1 MRTEKTGNKFSKRI
15 LAILLISAVIGLILS
30 TILFLTEPAQTTVT
44 ASIQFSFKDAT
55 DGIAPNGNRFGV
67 EDITD
72 DDVLNVA
79 LTTVGMDDRYT
90 AGQIRPSLSATG
102 IYPENLQKQMTSYD
116 SLLDFTTS
124 REFNIKKF
132 NPTQF
137 SIQMTNEF
145 DPSISKGDME
155 KLLGT
160 ILQVYKAHFIQTYSV
175 GFDTIGYDQLFDLP
189 GYDYPQML
197 QVTEM
202 EMTQIATYAE
212 EMYEANPTFTY
223 NGMGFN
229 DIYIRIQNL
238 VDNDIVRMNANL
250 TMNALTKDTQR
261 LVMQYE
267 CEIRDRENELD
278 KKNAE
283 LLSLDKL
290 LEAYDKNE
298 IIYLSTSDSLT
309 KIDGNSSE
317 TYDALVER
325 RKEVA
330 DEISKLKSEIKDYK
344 LKLADLLGTDAE
356 LETVNTESI
365 GTEET
370 TTSVATLTAVTTTPE
385 IVEKTE
391 QIQVLESDIANLLS
405 KKGAVINDFTAMLQ
419 YYNDTQLN
427 DSTVTTTNIKYKAHS
442 LLSGAFIVKCIKTAG
457 PVFTIGLLICLI
469 LKIRKE
475 KKAT

>member
-1 MRTEKTGNKFSKRI
+1 MRTEKTGNKFNKRI
-15 LAILLISAVIGLILS
+15 LAILAISAVIGLILS
-30 TILFLTEPAQTTVT
+30 TVLFLTEPAQTTVA
-44 ASIQFSFKDAT
+44 ASIQFSFKDAA

-72 DDVLNVA
+72 DEVLNAA
-79 LTTVGMDDRYT
+79 LTAAGMDDRYT
-90 AGQIRPSLSATG
+90 AEQIRSSLSATG
-102 IYPENLQKQMTSYD
+102 VYPENLQKQMTSYD

-137 SIQMTNEF
+137 SIQLTNEF
-145 DPSISKGDME
+145 DPAISKGDIE

-160 ILQVYKAHFIQTYSV
+160 ILQVYKAHFIRTYSV
-175 GFDTIGYDQLFDLP
+175 GFDTTGYDQLFDLT

-202 EMTQIATYAE
+202 EMNQIATYAE
-212 EMYEANPTFTY
+212 AMYKADPTFTY

-229 DIYIRIQNL
+229 DIYIRMQNL

-267 CEIRDRENELD
+267 CEIRDRENELE

-283 LLSLDKL
+283 LANLDKL

-330 DEISKLKSEIKDYK
+330 DEITALKSEIKDYK
-344 LKLADLLGTDAE
+344 LKLADLLGSDAE
-356 LETVNTESI
+356 TANAEAI
-365 GTEET
+365 GAEET
-370 TTSVATLTAVTTTPE
+370 TVPVVAQTTAPVG
-385 IVEKTE
+385 VEAADKAE
-391 QIQVLESDIANLLS
+391 QIQALEADIANLLS
-405 KKGAVINDFTAMLQ
+405 KKDAVMNDFSAMLQ
-419 YYNDTQLN
+419 HYNDTQLN
-427 DSTVTTTNIKYKAHS
+427 DSTVTTTNIKYKTHS

-457 PVFTIGLLICLI
+457 PVFVIGLLLCLI

-475 KKAT
+475 KKAV

>member
-1 MRTEKTGNKFSKRI
+1 MRNEKTGNQFNKRI
-15 LAILLISAVIGLILS
+15 LAILVISAVIGLILS
-30 TILFLTEPAQTTVT
+30 TVLFLTEPVQTTVT
-44 ASIQFSFKDAT
+44 ASIQFSFKDAA

-67 EDITD
+67 DDITD
-72 DDVLNVA
+72 DEILNAA
-79 LTTVGMDDRYT
+79 LEAAGMSDRYT
-90 AGQIRPSLSATG
+90 AEQIRSSLSVTG
-102 IYPENLQKQMTSYD
+102 VYPDDLQKQMTSYD
-116 SLLDFTTS
+116 SLLDFASS
-124 REFNIKKF
+124 RAFNIKSF

-137 SIQMTNEF
+137 SIQLTNEF
-145 DPSISKGDME
+145 DPTISKGDME

-160 ILQVYKAHFIQTYSV
+160 ILQVYKAHFIQIYSV
-175 GFDTIGYDQLFDLP
+175 GFDTTGYDQLFDLAD
-189 GYDYPQML
+189 YDYPQML

-202 EMTQIATYAE
+202 EMVQIAAYAA
-212 EMYEANPTFTY
+212 EMYEIAPTFTY

-229 DIYIRIQNL
+229 DIYIRMENL
-238 VDNDIVRMNANL
+238 VNNDIVRMNANL

-267 CEIRDRENELD
+267 CEIRDRENELE

-283 LLSLDKL
+283 LVSLDKL

-330 DEISKLKSEIKDYK
+330 DEIATLKSEIKDYK
-344 LKLADLLGTDAE
+344 LKLADLIGIEDE
-356 LETVNTESI
+356 PETANIEAI
-365 GTEET
+365 GSEET
-370 TTSVATLTAVTTTPE
+370 TIAVTAQTTATVVPE
-385 IVEKTE
+385 AADKTE
-391 QIQVLESDIANLLS
+391 QIQALDADITNLLD
-405 KKGAVINDFTAMLQ
+405 KKDAVINDFAAMLQ
-419 YYNDTQLN
+419 YYNETQLN
-427 DSTVTTTNIKYKAHS
+427 DSTVATTKIKYKTHS

-457 PVFTIGLLICLI
+457 PIFVIGLLICLI

-475 KKAT
+475 KEAA

>member
-1 MRTEKTGNKFSKRI
+1 MRTEKTGNKFNKRI
-15 LAILLISAVIGLILS
+15 LVILVISAVIGLILS
-30 TILFLTEPAQTTVT
+30 AVLFLTEPAQTTVT
-44 ASIQFSFKDAT
+44 ASIQFSFKDAA

-67 EDITD
+67 EDITED
-72 DDVLNVA
+72 EVLNTA
-79 LTTVGMDDRYT
+79 LTAAGMDDRYT
-90 AGQIRPSLSATG
+90 AEQIRPSLSVTG
-102 IYPENLQKQMTSYD
+102 VYPENLQKQMTSYD
-116 SLLDFTTS
+116 SLLNFTTS

-132 NPTQF
+132 YPTQF
-137 SIQMTNEF
+137 FVQLTNEF
-145 DPSISKGDME
+145 APSISKGDME

-160 ILQVYKAHFIQTYSV
+160 ILQVYKTRFIQTYSV
-175 GFDTIGYDQLFDLP
+175 GFDTIGYDQLFDLTE
-189 GYDYPQML
+189 YDYPQML
-197 QVTEM
+197 QVIEM
-202 EMTQIATYAE
+202 EMNQIATYAE
-212 EMYEANPTFTY
+212 GMYGADPTFTY

-229 DIYIRIQNL
+229 DIYIRLQNL

-267 CEIRDRENELD
+267 CEVRDRENELE

-283 LLSLDKL
+283 LASLDKL

-344 LKLADLLGTDAE
+344 LKLADLLGTNTEPKA
-356 LETVNTESI
+356 VNTESI

-370 TTSVATLTAVTTTPE
+370 TTPVVAQATNVIPE
-385 IVEKTE
+385 AADKTE
-391 QIQVLESDIANLLS
+391 QIQALEADIANLLS
-405 KKGAVINDFTAMLQ
+405 KKDAVINDFAAMLQ
-419 YYNDTQLN
+419 HYNDSQLN
-427 DSTVTTTNIKYKAHS
+427 DSTVTTTNIKYKTHS
-442 LLSGAFIVKCIKTAG
+442 LLSGVFIVKCIKTTG
-457 PVFTIGLLICLI
+457 PIFVIGLLICLI

-475 KKAT
+475 KKTI

>member
-1 MRTEKTGNKFSKRI
+1 MRTEKTGNKFNKRI
-15 LAILLISAVIGLILS
+15 LAILAISAVIGLILS
-30 TILFLTEPAQTTVT
+30 TVLFLTEPAQTTVA
-44 ASIQFSFKDAT
+44 ASIQFSFKDAA
-55 DGIAPNGNRFGV
+55 DGIAPNGNRFDV

-72 DDVLNVA
+72 DEVLNAA
-79 LTTVGMDDRYT
+79 LTAAGMDDRYT
-90 AGQIRPSLSATG
+90 AEQIRSSLSATG
-102 IYPENLQKQMTSYD
+102 VYPENLQKQMTSYD

-132 NPTQF
+132 HPTQF
-137 SIQMTNEF
+137 SIQLTNEF

-160 ILQVYKAHFIQTYSV
+160 ILQAYKAHFIQTYSV
-175 GFDTIGYDQLFDLP
+175 GFDTTGYDQLFDLT

-202 EMTQIATYAE
+202 EMSQIATYAE
-212 EMYEANPTFTY
+212 AMYEADPTFTY

-229 DIYIRIQNL
+229 DIYIRMQNL

-267 CEIRDRENELD
+267 CEIRDRENELE

-283 LLSLDKL
+283 LASLDKL

-330 DEISKLKSEIKDYK
+330 DEITALKSEIKDYK

-356 LETVNTESI
+356 TGTANTEAI

-370 TTSVATLTAVTTTPE
+370 TAPVAAQATATVVSE
-385 IVEKTE
+385 AVDKTE
-391 QIQVLESDIANLLS
+391 QIQALEADIANLLT
-405 KKGAVINDFTAMLQ
+405 KKDTVMNDFSAMLQ

-427 DSTVTTTNIKYKAHS
+427 DSTVATTNVKYHS
-442 LLSGAFIVKCIKTAG
+442 RQLLSGAFIKSCIKTAG
-457 PVFTIGLLICLI
+457 PIFVIGLLICLI

-475 KKAT
+475 KKAA

>member
-1 MRTEKTGNKFSKRI
+1 MRIEKTGNKFNKWI
-15 LAILLISAVIGLILS
+15 LAILVISAVIGLILS
-30 TILFLTEPAQTTVT
+30 TVLFLTEPAQTTVT
-44 ASIQFSFKDAT
+44 ASIQFSFKDAA

-72 DDVLNVA
+72 DEVLKAA
-79 LTTVGMDDRYT
+79 LTAAGMDDRYT
-90 AGQIRPSLSATG
+90 AEQIRPSLSATG
-102 IYPENLQKQMTSYD
+102 VYPENLQKQMTSYD

-137 SIQMTNEF
+137 SIQLTNEF
-145 DPSISKGDME
+145 DTSISKGDME

-175 GFDTIGYDQLFDLP
+175 GFDTTGYDQLFDLT

-202 EMTQIATYAE
+202 EMNQIATYAE
-212 EMYEANPTFTY
+212 AMYEVEPTFTY

-229 DIYIRIQNL
+229 DIYIRMQNL

-267 CEIRDRENELD
+267 CEIRDRENEME
-278 KKNAE
+278 KKTAE
-283 LLSLDKL
+283 LASLDKL

-317 TYDALVER
+317 TYDALVGR

-330 DEISKLKSEIKDYK
+330 DEISNLKSEIKDYK
-344 LKLADLLGTDAE
+344 LKLADLIGTDAE
-356 LETVNTESI
+356 PEATNAKAT

-370 TTSVATLTAVTTTPE
+370 TAPVTTLTVATTIPE
-385 IVEKTE
+385 VADKTE
-391 QIQVLESDIANLLS
+391 QIQTLEADIANLLS
-405 KKGAVINDFTAMLQ
+405 KKDAVINDFSAMLQ

-427 DSTVTTTNIKYKAHS
+427 DGTVTTTNIKYKSHS
-442 LLSGAFIVKCIKTAG
+442 LLSGAYIVKCIKTAG
-457 PVFTIGLLICLI
+457 PVFVIGLLICLI

-475 KKAT
+475 KKAA

>member
-1 MRTEKTGNKFSKRI
+1 MRTEKTGNKFNKRI
-15 LAILLISAVIGLILS
+15 LVILVISAVIGLILS
-30 TILFLTEPAQTTVT
+30 TVLFLTEPAQTTVT
-44 ASIQFSFKDAT
+44 ASIQFSFKDAA

-72 DDVLNVA
+72 DEVLNAA
-79 LTTVGMDDRYT
+79 LTAAGMEDRYT
-90 AGQIRPSLSATG
+90 AEQIRPSLSATG
-102 IYPENLQKQMTSYD
+102 VYPENLQKQMTSYD
-116 SLLDFTTS
+116 SLLDFTAS

-137 SIQMTNEF
+137 SIQLTNEF
-145 DPSISKGDME
+145 DTSIRKTDME

-175 GFDTIGYDQLFDLP
+175 GFDTTGYDQLFDLT

-202 EMTQIATYAE
+202 EMNQIATYAE
-212 EMYEANPTFTY
+212 AMYEVEPTFTY

-229 DIYIRIQNL
+229 DIYIRMQNL

-267 CEIRDRENELD
+267 CEIRDRENELE

-283 LLSLDKL
+283 LASLDKL

-356 LETVNTESI
+356 PETANNEAVGSEES
-365 GTEET
+365 
-370 TTSVATLTAVTTTPE
+370 TTPVVAQIAATVVPE
-385 IVEKTE
+385 AADKTA
-391 QIQVLESDIANLLS
+391 QLQALEADIANLLS
-405 KKGAVINDFTAMLQ
+405 KKDTVINDFAAMLQ
-419 YYNDTQLN
+419 YYNETQLN
-427 DSTVTTTNIKYKAHS
+427 DSTIMTTNVKYHS
-442 LLSGAFIVKCIKTAG
+442 HQLISGAFIVKCIKTAG
-457 PVFTIGLLICLI
+457 PIFVIGLLLCLI

-475 KKAT
+475 KKAA

>member
-1 MRTEKTGNKFSKRI
+1 MRTEKTGNKFNKRI
-15 LAILLISAVIGLILS
+15 LAILVISAVIGLILS
-30 TILFLTEPAQTTVT
+30 TVLFLTEPAPTTVT
-44 ASIQFSFKDAT
+44 ASIQFSFKDAA

-72 DDVLNVA
+72 DEVLNAA
-79 LTTVGMDDRYT
+79 LTAAGMDDRYT
-90 AGQIRPSLSATG
+90 AEQIHPSLSATG
-102 IYPENLQKQMTSYD
+102 VYPENLQKQMTSYD

-137 SIQMTNEF
+137 SIQLTNEF
-145 DPSISKGDME
+145 DSAISKGDME
-155 KLLGT
+155 KLLDT

-175 GFDTIGYDQLFDLP
+175 GFDTTGYDQLFDLT

-202 EMTQIATYAE
+202 EMNQIATYAE
-212 EMYEANPTFTY
+212 AMYEVEPTFIY

-229 DIYIRIQNL
+229 DIYIRMQNL

-267 CEIRDRENELD
+267 CEIRDRENELE

-283 LLSLDKL
+283 LASLDKL

-344 LKLADLLGTDAE
+344 LKLTDLLGTE
-356 LETVNTESI
+356 VESDTTDIEAI

-370 TTSVATLTAVTTTPE
+370 TVPVTTKTTAAVTPAAAD
-385 IVEKTE
+385 KTE
-391 QIQVLESDIANLLS
+391 QIQALEADIANLLN
-405 KKGAVINDFTAMLQ
+405 KKDAVINDFAAMLQ
-419 YYNDTQLN
+419 CYNETQLN
-427 DSTVTTTNIKYKAHS
+427 DSTVATTAIKYNAHS

-457 PVFTIGLLICLI
+457 PIFMIGLLICLI
-469 LKIRKE
+469 LKIRKD
-475 KKAT
+475 KKAA